1 MCGWSE
7 VKIVSVFS
15 FITLVGV
22 VLGGIFF
29 LSTYLIP
36 Q

>member
-1 MCGWSE
+1 

-22 VLGGIFF
+22 VLGGIFVYV
-29 LSTYLIP
+29 S
-36 Q
+36 